1 MYTAHPPDLAPE
13 ATRKHILHR
22 PRLHLLVVSHPCITA
37 INQDFFAHVES
48 ETGWKVTIVLPKRW
62 TSEYGKHLKPVRWP
76 RFQGHLLPLPVQLAG
91 NIPLHFYSARLSRIF
106 GREHPDAIYV
116 HNEPYAVATYQV
128 LRASSGSIGAP
139 VGFYSAQNI
148 LKRYPWPVSAWE
160 RYVYRHASF
169 AYPVSQAVADVLKAK
184 GYSGRSEVV
193 PLSVDTDHFCPD
205 GRKDQVAGVR
215 DPMTVGFVG
224 RIVPGKGVETL
235 LQALSCMP
243 SERIR
248 AVIVGDGPA
257 ARTLKLRASKMGLDD
272 WLTWTGYVAHE
283 QMPHLYR
290 TMDVLVVPSCTL
302 PRWREQFGRVV
313 IEALACGVPVLTS
326 DSGELPRLVS
336 ATGGGWTFPE
346 GDVSALVTLLM
357 QLTSRPA
364 MLAGP
369 GRAGR
374 RAVVKDFGVGTAVAR
389 FAGVVEAAVRST
401 ARD

>member
-1 MYTAHPPDLAPE
+1 
-13 ATRKHILHR
+13 
-22 PRLHLLVVSHPCITA
+22 
-37 INQDFFAHVES
+37 
-48 ETGWKVTIVLPKRW
+48 
-62 TSEYGKHLKPVRWP
+62 
-76 RFQGHLLPLPVQLAG
+76 
-91 NIPLHFYSARLSRIF
+91 
-106 GREHPDAIYV
+106 
-116 HNEPYAVATYQV
+116 
-128 LRASSGSIGAP
+128 
-139 VGFYSAQNI
+139 
-148 LKRYPWPVSAWE
+148 
-160 RYVYRHASF
+160 
-169 AYPVSQAVADVLKAK
+169 
-184 GYSGRSEVV
+184 
-193 PLSVDTDHFCPD
+193 
-205 GRKDQVAGVR
+205 
-215 DPMTVGFVG
+215 
-224 RIVPGKGVETL
+224 
-235 LQALSCMP
+235 
-243 SERIR
+243 
-248 AVIVGDGPA
+248 
-257 ARTLKLRASKMGLDD
+257 MGLDD